1 MTSDDWAVFS
11 HDPSAVSSPNR
22 AQILDELAAR
32 YEDARAQKEAV
43 TTLLDALTEE
53 IARLFP
59 ESEGDFTHTGPN
71 YMVRVTRDE
80 THSWDKKMLQRMFDG
95 DAAVVPA
102 YITKTYGVDKKKW
115 ESMPPVHQDLVRDAL
130 TRKLSKPKIKVTKT
144 S

>member
-11 HDPSAVSSPNR
+11 HDPSVVSSPNR

-32 YEDARAQKEAV
+32 YEAAKEQKEAA
-43 TTLLDALTEE
+43 TTLLDTLTEE

-80 THSWDKKMLQRMFDG
+80 AQSWDKKKLEEIYGGER
-95 DAAVVPA
+95 ALPPYV
-102 YITKTYGVDKKKW
+102 TRTLGVDKKKW
-115 ESMPPVHQDLVRDAL
+115 ELRPAEEREILMPAL